1 MNKQHMKYCLDIV
14 MTICFICIM
23 KIMITGM
30 MLHER
35 LGIIILGLVI
45 LHIALNYKWIKGVL
59 LRIFDKKL
67 NLVTKISVIL
77 NILLMI
83 LTVLLIVSG
92 ILVSVTML
100 RDIAAENRPLW
111 ASIHKKSALLLFIC
125 VSMHIGLHWKM
136 VMYGFGRLFR
146 IKNVSKIRMYSL
158 RTASIII
165 MLVGLIAF
173 SNNSILHSMLKI
185 NKENNSHNRSTKM
198 QSIIEYTSIMGLFI
212 GGTYY
217 TLKIKNKNSKSRSN

>member
-14 MTICFICIM
+14 MTICFICVM

-77 NILLMI
+77 NILLAI

-100 RDIAAENRPLW
+100 
-111 ASIHKKSALLLFIC
+111 
-125 VSMHIGLHWKM
+125 
-136 VMYGFGRLFR
+136 
-146 IKNVSKIRMYSL
+146 
-158 RTASIII
+158 
-165 MLVGLIAF
+165 
-173 SNNSILHSMLKI
+173 
-185 NKENNSHNRSTKM
+185 
-198 QSIIEYTSIMGLFI
+198 
-212 GGTYY
+212 
-217 TLKIKNKNSKSRSN
+217 